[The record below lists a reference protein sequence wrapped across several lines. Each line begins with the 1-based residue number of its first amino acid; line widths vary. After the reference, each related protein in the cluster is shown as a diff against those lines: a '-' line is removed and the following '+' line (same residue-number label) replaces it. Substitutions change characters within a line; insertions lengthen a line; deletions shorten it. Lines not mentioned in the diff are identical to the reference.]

1 MIALI
6 LAIGQGGA
14 IGRGDKLPWHF
25 PEDLSHFK
33 ALTKGHTVIMGR
45 RTHAGIGRVL
55 PGRRNIVVASTGR
68 EVAAGCES
76 AGSLGSALAMA
87 STGTLSNP
95 AADTFLIGGVR
106 IFQEGLAL
114 ADRIYLTEVDA
125 PCGLADVFY
134 RLDTTGFVETA
145 RRPGTTPA
153 LTFVTY
159 QRQ

>member
-6 LAIGQGGA
+6 LAIGHGGA
-14 IGRGDKLPWHF
+14 IGRGNKLPWHF
-25 PEDLSHFK
+25 PEDMAHFK
-33 ALTKGHTVIMGR
+33 ALTKGHTIIMGA
-45 RTHAGIGRVL
+45 RTHAGIGREL
-55 PGRRNIVVASTGR
+55 PGRRNIVVTSTGR

-106 IFQEGLAL
+106 IYQEGIWV

-125 PCGLADVFY
+125 GNDADTFL
-134 RLDTTGFVETA
+134 RLDTTRFAETE
-145 RRPGTTPA
+145 RRPGTA
-153 LTFVTY
+153 SELTFVTY